1 MRADNMVGHLIDQ
14 FQNKPVLAAILQ
26 SIGDELDELDVVW
39 DDLKDKRWL
48 DTAEGQQL
56 DGIGEIVGLGRTI
69 NERIQLEFFGFE
81 RQPNAKGFE
90 EGRFR
95 DEWQGWL
102 ASTTLDDY
110 AYRLM
115 LKAKINKNVTQGTA
129 EDTIQ
134 SMRVI
139 FDSYDIFLEEIG
151 NAKIG
156 IGIGRVLSD
165 NDIAYFDRLGLLI
178 KDGGI
183 GVEWRTYFDRNNFF
197 GFEDQPEA
205 KGFDVGV
212 FANMF

>member
-1 MRADNMVGHLIDQ
+1 MRADNMIGHLIDQ
-14 FQNKPVLAAILQ
+14 FQNKPILAAILQ
-26 SIGDELDELDVVW
+26 SIGEEMDELDVVW
-39 DDLKDKRWL
+39 NDLKDKRWI
-48 DTAEGQQL
+48 DTAEGKQL

-90 EGRFR
+90 EGNFR
-95 DEWQGWL
+95 DDWQGWL

-115 LKAKINKNVTQGTA
+115 LKAKIVKNSTQGTT

-139 FDSYDIFLEEIG
+139 FDSYDIFMEEIG

-156 IGIGRVLSD
+156 IGIGRVLTD

-183 GVEWRTYFDRNNFF
+183 GVQWRTYFDRTNFF
-197 GFEDQPEA
+197 GFAEQPEA